1 MDAQQPKTEPIV
13 GVKRHYNE
21 EEGQQPDIYDVYPNK
36 KPRLMD
42 AIDTNNDAD
51 NSDADPNLTV
61 TFSDTDSSDEKGMVQ
76 LEYYRE
82 EGTLP
87 PLGWWTPLEGYQG
100 WQFNINHKPPL
111 KMKIYEDDKLNI
123 IAPAVHLLELDTKET
138 HNIIIPRDASMTD
151 ITDHPSFWFLKQVLE
166 FRLINPYQSRGDPL
180 YDEKRGEYALVAAK
194 VFSLTLLCTLCY
206 KLYAPGEGAKRKQ

>member
-1 MDAQQPKTEPIV
+1 M
-13 GVKRHYNE
+13 KRHYNE

-87 PLGWWTPLEGYQG
+87 L
-100 WQFNINHKPPL
+100 
-111 KMKIYEDDKLNI
+111 
-123 IAPAVHLLELDTKET
+123 
-138 HNIIIPRDASMTD
+138 
-151 ITDHPSFWFLKQVLE
+151 
-166 FRLINPYQSRGDPL
+166 
-180 YDEKRGEYALVAAK
+180 
-194 VFSLTLLCTLCY
+194 
-206 KLYAPGEGAKRKQ
+206 